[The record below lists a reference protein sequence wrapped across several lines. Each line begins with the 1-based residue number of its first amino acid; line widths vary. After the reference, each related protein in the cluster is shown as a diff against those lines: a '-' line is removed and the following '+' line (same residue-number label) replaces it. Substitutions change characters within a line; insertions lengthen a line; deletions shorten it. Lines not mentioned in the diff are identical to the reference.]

1 MKTFK
6 DNQGR
11 EWSISVDVSAVKRVK
26 SLLDVNL
33 LDIVDGKLL
42 ELLVTDPV
50 LLCDIIY
57 CLVKPEAD
65 GKDVSDEDF
74 GRAMGGDAID
84 HATAALMGE
93 LVDFFPRGKRQVLGK
108 ALEKFRKFEAR
119 AVEVAEKR
127 LDSPEL
133 DAQFETELAS
143 LGGSSGSLP
152 ESSGSTR
159 VH

>member
-11 EWSISVDVSAVKRVK
+11 EWSISVDVSAIKRVK

-33 LDIVDGKLL
+33 LEIVDGKLL
-42 ELLVTDPV
+42 ELLVSDPV
-50 LLCDIIY
+50 MLCDIIY

-65 GKDVSDEDF
+65 EKEVSDEDF

-84 HATAALMGE
+84 HATAALLGE
-93 LVDFFPRGKRQVLGK
+93 LVGFFPKGKRQVLGK
-108 ALEKFRKFEAR
+108 AVQKLKTFEAR

-133 DAQFETELAS
+133 EAEFEAALGS
-143 LGGSSGSLP
+143 LGSSSGSLP
-152 ESSGSTR
+152 GSSE
-159 VH
+159 